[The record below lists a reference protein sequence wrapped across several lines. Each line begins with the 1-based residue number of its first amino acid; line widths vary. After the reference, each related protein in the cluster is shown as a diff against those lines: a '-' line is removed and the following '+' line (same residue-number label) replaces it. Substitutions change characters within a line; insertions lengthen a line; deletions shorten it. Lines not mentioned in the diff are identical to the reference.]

1 VNEFSHN
8 LAGDRVSLASLISM
22 GEQGV
27 LLVEA
32 VELGGLLVQ
41 DSVVL
46 PDKLVSNSGGNVLSG
61 GLVISSGRHLLG
73 GEAEARRRRRR
84 RNEHEEIPFLSLGFL
99 KMALKSG

>member
-1 VNEFSHN
+1 MNESSHN
-8 LAGDRVSLASLISM
+8 LAGDRVSLGSLISM

-46 PDKLVSNSGGNVLSG
+46 PDKLVSNSGSNVVS
-61 GLVISSGRHLLG
+61 GLVVSSGSHL
-73 GEAEARRRRRR
+73 RRKRKR
-84 RNEHEEIPFLSLGFL
+84 S
-99 KMALKSG
+99 